1 MHKESIGI
9 DSKTLCSHCGDICTS
24 DSISIKEH
32 TFCCQGCKTVYQI
45 IHENGLED
53 YYKYAETP
61 GIKEEGLGL
70 TYEYLDNA
78 NLLDRLL
85 SFREGGMARISLHL
99 PQIHCS
105 ACLYLLEN
113 LARFHKGIVK
123 SRVNFQSKTANITF
137 DESEVSL
144 REVVEVLH
152 KIGYPPR
159 LQLDQLEQENKG
171 PIQDKTLLYK
181 LGLAGFSFGNIMLL
195 SFPEYLG
202 FDKASYLFHIGYI
215 NIILATPLL
224 FYSGVDYLK
233 SAWKGIKL
241 RDANIDLPI
250 ALGMLTLYGRSL
262 YEILGHHG
270 EGYLDSFAGFIF
282 FLLVGRWFQNYTY
295 NALDFERSYT
305 SYFPMHA
312 TIRKANQWI
321 TQAIDTIQSGDIL
334 KVRNQE
340 IIPADSILKKGKAR
354 LDYSFVTGES
364 RLISKK
370 IGDELFAGGK
380 HQGESIEIEVKKS
393 VDQSYLTQ
401 LWKEDSFKERVASS
415 SSILISKI
423 SKHFTWIILVIAT
436 ATLGFWALSDP
447 SKMFMAFTA
456 VLIVACPCA
465 LALAIPFTYGNLLRN
480 LSNQGLFLRNVDTIQ
495 DIQDISHIVF
505 DKTGTIT
512 NNSQVEV
519 SYQGIPLSNDQKL
532 AVQSL
537 CSHSSHPLSKAIV
550 EYLKEDIVDV
560 DLYQE
565 HVGEGLSGNVMG
577 MQLRIGSSSYIF
589 GLKKS
594 THESGVFIEIDQD
607 YLGYFE
613 FKHAFRDNLDEI
625 INRLSQEYTLSL
637 LSGDNNQSQ
646 KDLEQVFGTHVPFY
660 FNQSPKDKLEYIKNL
675 QKAGH
680 RVMMIGDGLND
691 AGALK
696 QSNVGLAI
704 SDKVNNFSPACDGIL
719 DAKEFE
725 NLYLY
730 FQKIKQARW
739 IIYGAFGLAFL
750 YNAIGLYFAMTGQLS
765 PVIAAILMPLS
776 SISVIVYGVLASYLI
791 SKK

>member
-1 MHKESIGI
+1 MHKGSPATET
-9 DSKTLCSHCGDICTS
+9 KTHCSHCGDVCTS
-24 DSISIKEH
+24 DSITIEQH
-32 TFCCQGCKTVYQI
+32 TFCCQGCKMVYQI
-45 IHENGLED
+45 IHDNGLED

-61 GIKEEGLGL
+61 GVKEEGLEL

-78 NLLDRLL
+78 SILDRLL

-113 LARFHKGIVK
+113 LSRFHKGIIK
-123 SRVNFQSKTANITF
+123 SRVNFQSKIANITF
-137 DESEVSL
+137 HENEVYL

-159 LQLDQLEQENKG
+159 LQLDQLEQEKKG
-171 PIQDKTLLYK
+171 PRQDKTLLYK

-233 SAWKGIKL
+233 SAWKGIQL

-250 ALGMLTLYGRSL
+250 ALGMLTLYGRSV
-262 YEILGHHG
+262 YEILSHHG

-312 TIRKANQWI
+312 TIKKANQWI

-354 LDYSFVTGES
+354 VDYSFVTGES
-364 RLISKK
+364 RLISKQ

-380 HQGESIEIEVKKS
+380 HMGESIEVEVKKS

-423 SKHFTWIILVIAT
+423 SKHFTWIILLIAT
-436 ATLGFWALSDP
+436 ATLVYWMLTDA

-495 DIQDISHIVF
+495 DIQDIDYIVF

-512 NNSQVEV
+512 NNSKVEV
-519 SYQGIPLSNDQKL
+519 NYQGLELSSDQKI
-532 AVQSL
+532 AIKSL

-550 EYLKEDIVDV
+550 NFLKDDIVDV
-560 DLYQE
+560 DLYEE
-565 HVGEGLSGNVMG
+565 HVGEGLSGRVMG
-577 MQLRIGSSSYIF
+577 KNLRLGSSSFIF
-589 GLKKS
+589 GLAQS
-594 THESGVFIEIDQD
+594 THESGVFIEVDEQ
-607 YLGYFE
+607 YYGYFE
-613 FKHAFRDNLDEI
+613 FKHAFRSNLDKIVAHLKED
-625 INRLSQEYTLSL
+625 QELCILT
-637 LSGDNNQSQ
+637 GDNNQSQ
-646 KDLEQVFGTHVPFY
+646 SDLEEILGQDIPFH
-660 FNQSPKDKLEYIKNL
+660 FNQSPKDKLQHIKNL
-675 QKAGH
+675 QESGH

-730 FQKIKQARW
+730 FKKIKRARW
-739 IIYGAFGLAFL
+739 IIYGAFALAFL

-776 SISVIVYGVLASYLI
+776 SISVIVYGVFASYLI